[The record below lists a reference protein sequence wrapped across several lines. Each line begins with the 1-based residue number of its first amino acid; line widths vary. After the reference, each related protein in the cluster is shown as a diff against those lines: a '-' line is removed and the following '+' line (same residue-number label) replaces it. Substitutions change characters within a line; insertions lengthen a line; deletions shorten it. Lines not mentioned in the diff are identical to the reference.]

1 LTTPLLRIRLVDL
14 DRGKSDYDWELP
26 VEWLNHALAETDAK
40 ATSPGRVTLTASKDG
55 LQVILHGRA
64 QADVTMPCARTF
76 EPVAIKLNAEIVLVL
91 HPAPTTT
98 PAVRPHRARASK
110 NSAQSSSAT
119 TSDLG
124 KLSAKSRKMV
134 QRPETELTLEDAAED
149 FYHGEQIDLDE
160 LVREFL
166 ILELPMMP
174 LRSDLRF
181 EGMPA
186 ISATPGATVS
196 DDADFID
203 PRLRP
208 LAEIARRLKKPTK
221 E

>member
-1 LTTPLLRIRLVDL
+1 
-14 DRGKSDYDWELP
+14 
-26 VEWLNHALAETDAK
+26 
-40 ATSPGRVTLTASKDG
+40 
-55 LQVILHGRA
+55 
-64 QADVTMPCARTF
+64 M
-76 EPVAIKLNAEIVLVL
+76 L

-98 PAVRPHRARASK
+98 PAARPHRARASK
-110 NSAQSSSAT
+110 NSAQSSSVT

-208 LAEIARRLKKPTK
+208 LAEIARRLKNPTK